1 MHGLLSRDEVG
12 TMFDA
17 VAPRYDVLNRVL
29 SLGVDRGWRVEAIR
43 ALELRPGDVL
53 ADICG
58 GTGELAFEAERQ
70 TPGVNVVNIDL
81 SGPML
86 HGHRRRAESR
96 ARGRTAA
103 AGAGANGA
111 VGDAMCL
118 PLKSG
123 VAQGAVIGFGI
134 RNVPDRLAAL
144 REAQRVLEP
153 GGRLVVLEFGL
164 PSRRPV
170 RTPYLF
176 YLRRVVPRVA
186 AALSPAPEAYRY
198 LGDSILAFPPPA
210 EFAQLL
216 SRAGFAAVGWRTL
229 SFGIA
234 VRYLAVK
241 EGSTAPDPDRAARLA
256 AGTPAAIC

>member
-1 MHGLLSRDEVG
+1 MAMHGLLSRDEIG

-17 VAPRYDVLNRVL
+17 VAPRYDILNRVL
-29 SLGVDRGWRVEAIR
+29 SLGVDRRWRVEAIR
-43 ALELRPGDVL
+43 ALDLRPGDVL

-58 GTGELAFEAERQ
+58 GTGDLTFEAERQ
-70 TPGVNVVNIDL
+70 TPGVRAVNVDL
-81 SGPML
+81 SRPML
-86 HGHRRRAESR
+86 LGHRRRAA
-96 ARGRTAA
+96 ARPSDQGAVA
-103 AGAGANGA
+103 AGAA
-111 VGDAMCL
+111 GDAMRL
-118 PLKSG
+118 PLRSG

-144 REAQRVLEP
+144 REAHRILAP

-164 PSRRPV
+164 PTRRQV

-176 YLRRVVPRVA
+176 YLRRVVPQIA
-186 AALSPAPEAYRY
+186 AALSPAPDAYRY
-198 LGDSILAFPPPA
+198 LGESILAFPPPA

-216 SRAGFAAVGWRTL
+216 ARAGFAAVGWRTRT
-229 SFGIA
+229 FGIA

-241 EGSTAPDPDRAARLA
+241 EGSTSGTLEPGHAARPA